1 MPDRYSKIR
10 TIKNEN
16 GRVYRS
22 NAVYPEIPAD
32 ERDIYIITT
41 IGDRL
46 DSIAQQYY
54 GDSTLWW
61 IILAANNSI
70 NRASIVPEPGIQIRI
85 PYSKQEV
92 IDSFNNLNRTR

>member
-10 TIKNEN
+10 TVKNEN
-16 GRVYRS
+16 GRVYRF

-54 GDSTLWW
+54 GD
-61 IILAANNSI
+61 
-70 NRASIVPEPGIQIRI
+70 
-85 PYSKQEV
+85 
-92 IDSFNNLNRTR
+92 